1 MKRNSKIS
9 RPKPRVTLRDLAH
22 DLDVSIA
29 TVSRAF
35 QDGVTIAD
43 ETRQIVLT
51 RAAEL
56 GYRPNPLARSLI
68 TKRTH
73 IAGIVAADITNPF
86 YPEVL
91 TGLAERLQSID
102 MNVMLVPAGPSRGSD
117 EALRIL
123 LRYQPD
129 IAIMLAA
136 PLPSAAAQACQEA
149 GTPVIFFNRHIA
161 GGGSWAVTC
170 DNVRGAQ
177 QIADYLVDQGHK
189 RLAYIAGRPDASTN
203 VERWRGFSSR
213 CTRRGV
219 LAPIREEAG
228 AFSYEAGY
236 AAARR
241 LLARKPRPD
250 AIFGANDVVALGVV
264 DAARREFGLK
274 VPQDLSVVGFDD
286 ISMASWPAYSL
297 TTLRQPVKAMIDS
310 TVDLAQRLTRR
321 STEKP
326 SAIRLP
332 GELIVRSTTRRRR
345 SK

>member
-1 MKRNSKIS
+1 MGLWR
-9 RPKPRVTLRDLAH
+9 RV
-22 DLDVSIA
+22 
-29 TVSRAF
+29 
-35 QDGVTIAD
+35 
-43 ETRQIVLT
+43 
-51 RAAEL
+51 
-56 GYRPNPLARSLI
+56 
-68 TKRTH
+68 
-73 IAGIVAADITNPF
+73 
-86 YPEVL
+86 
-91 TGLAERLQSID
+91 
-102 MNVMLVPAGPSRGSD
+102 
-117 EALRIL
+117 
-123 LRYQPD
+123 
-129 IAIMLAA
+129 
-136 PLPSAAAQACQEA
+136 
-149 GTPVIFFNRHIA
+149 
-161 GGGSWAVTC
+161 
-170 DNVRGAQ
+170 
-177 QIADYLVDQGHK
+177 
-189 RLAYIAGRPDASTN
+189 
-203 VERWRGFSSR
+203 
-213 CTRRGV
+213 V

-326 SAIRLP
+326 SAIWLP